1 MTNILL
7 FLHQQNQHSLS
18 ATQIND
24 DYIETS
30 NINQYVDE
38 HQVVCSFDGTEPWV
52 VRSDTARAIKRKVEV
67 QGKPLEK
74 WNVQVY
80 RGILTGYDK
89 AFFIDS
95 ATRQGILDNCRTDK
109 ECKLTNEI
117 IRPMLRGKD
126 IRKFGNDWT
135 DLWMIN
141 THNGVRGKLKR
152 IDVDNIPSIKQHLDN
167 FWRKLSARTD
177 QGDTPYNLR
186 NCAYI
191 KAFDEPKIIY
201 PETTKFLPFYLDEKG
216 FLTTKT

>member
-1 MTNILL
+1 
-7 FLHQQNQHSLS
+7 
-18 ATQIND
+18 
-24 DYIETS
+24 
-30 NINQYVDE
+30 
-38 HQVVCSFDGTEPWV
+38 
-52 VRSDTARAIKRKVEV
+52 
-67 QGKPLEK
+67 
-74 WNVQVY
+74 
-80 RGILTGYDK
+80 
-89 AFFIDS
+89 
-95 ATRQGILDNCRTDK
+95 
-109 ECKLTNEI
+109 
-117 IRPMLRGKD
+117 MLRGKD